1 MSNST
6 PGALPCVTLPQLQPI
21 SVSLPLG
28 GSLSAMADF
37 SVGAP
42 NNCTMT
48 FNLLLQVTPVLASIA
63 CLIKIIGVVAA
74 LKDLASVPPNPVPL
88 LKALEQAAECI
99 ASVAVPIIP
108 FALCI
113 IDILKLIVSFLTCFI
128 DELTSIALLQASI
141 NIDAA
146 QGDPNLVAALQCAQ
160 QNAETSM
167 SNLTAGIQGLQPLI
181 ALIGTLAGIAGLSI
195 NVSLAPPPAGSDPL
209 AAIAH
214 LKATVDNLN
223 QIVQSLPG

>member
-6 PGALPCVTLPQLQPI
+6 PGGLPCVTLPKLQQL

-37 SVGAP
+37 SVGTP

-88 LKALEQAAECI
+88 LSALEEAAECI

-113 IDILKLIVSFLTCFI
+113 IDILKLIVSFLT
-128 DELTSIALLQASI
+128 
-141 NIDAA
+141 
-146 QGDPNLVAALQCAQ
+146 
-160 QNAETSM
+160 
-167 SNLTAGIQGLQPLI
+167 
-181 ALIGTLAGIAGLSI
+181 
-195 NVSLAPPPAGSDPL
+195 
-209 AAIAH
+209 
-214 LKATVDNLN
+214 
-223 QIVQSLPG
+223 